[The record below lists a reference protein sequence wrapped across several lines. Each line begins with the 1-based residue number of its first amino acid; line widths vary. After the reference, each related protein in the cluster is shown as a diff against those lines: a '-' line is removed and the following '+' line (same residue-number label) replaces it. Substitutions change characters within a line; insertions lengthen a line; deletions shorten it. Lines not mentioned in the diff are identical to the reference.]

1 MNTHVS
7 KDNRC
12 SPLGKVAKFIR
23 GITFKPSD
31 VVPFATEDSI
41 VCMRTKNVQE
51 QLDQSDLLSVP
62 LRFCRRDEQ
71 RLREG
76 DILVSTANSWE
87 RVGGSS
93 WVPPLDY
100 LATAGGFISILR
112 GNSSVFPRYL
122 YYWMTLG
129 ATQHKLRHCGRQT
142 TNISN
147 MSIERALQLELPLPA
162 LAEQK
167 RIAEILDKADAMR
180 RKRRNVGTLTEDFL
194 RAQFVELFGDPYR
207 NPKSWP
213 VKKLEEDSQLQS
225 GVTKGRKL
233 EGKKTV
239 DVPYMRVWNVQ
250 DAHLRLGDIK
260 NITVLET
267 DVEKYRLET
276 GDLLLTEGGDP
287 DQLGRGAIW
296 YSPIPV
302 CIHQNHIF
310 RVRANRDLVVPEFL
324 SAMIGSEFCKRYFL
338 KMAKQT
344 TGIASINMRQ
354 LKACPVLLPPLNLQE
369 KFSQIEKRFKQ
380 SVETLDKRFAEADTL
395 FDSIAQK
402 AFKGEL

>member
-1 MNTHVS
+1 MKNENRVS
-7 KDNRC
+7 LRELIEVHYGKALKANARNSEGEHAVYGSNGVVGRHDEAIVESPTVMIGRKG
-12 SPLGKVAKFIR
+12 SVGAIHFAPLGGWPIDTTYHVEIKDPQRLTLRYLFYALKNARLDKYAIS
-23 GITFKPSD
+23 T
-31 VVPFATEDSI
+31 SI
-41 VCMRTKNVQE
+41 PGLNRNDLYSTKILLPTIAVQE
-51 QLDQSDLLSVP
+51 
-62 LRFCRRDEQ
+62 
-71 RLREG
+71 
-76 DILVSTANSWE
+76 
-87 RVGGSS
+87 
-93 WVPPLDY
+93 
-100 LATAGGFISILR
+100 
-112 GNSSVFPRYL
+112 
-122 YYWMTLG
+122 
-129 ATQHKLRHCGRQT
+129 
-142 TNISN
+142 
-147 MSIERALQLELPLPA
+147 
-162 LAEQK
+162 
-167 RIAEILDKADAMR
+167 RIASVLDKADAIR
-180 RKRRNVGTLTEDFL
+180 HKRKDVRDRTNDFL
-194 RAQFVELFGDPYR
+194 RAQFVELFGDAYR
-207 NPKSWP
+207 NPKNWP
-213 VKKLEEDSQLQS
+213 TKKLEELSQLQS

-354 LKACPVLLPPLNLQE
+354 LKACPVLLPPLKLQE

-380 SVETLDKRFAEADTL
+380 SAETLDKRFEEADTL

-402 AFKGEL
+402 AFSGEL